1 MTVIFIIE
9 KNANYLI
16 NSLAYKMPESI
27 DIHIFLKPKFT
38 YLKVLLPKY
47 IQFTM
52 T

>member
-27 DIHIFLKPKFT
+27 DIHIFLKPMFT
-38 YLKVLLPKY
+38 YLFIKY